1 MGHNLHFIVV
11 KAESGEDA
19 CLEAEYS
26 IMGFGNE
33 NNWRTMRGAVSQDNE
48 VYIAS
53 EGLYQPDKDSTI
65 AKINKTIEGWMQPSF
80 HSETTKNL
88 LDKGKK
94 VEDFNLQ
101 ELYSLKKYADFL
113 YQQELFKQRS
123 GKNGDNFNVLEDSF
137 YAYSYDEYGVTQT
150 DMGEGKIWVVFCDM
164 HS

>member
-1 MGHNLHFIVV
+1 
-11 KAESGEDA
+11 
-19 CLEAEYS
+19 
-26 IMGFGNE
+26 
-33 NNWRTMRGAVSQDNE
+33 MRGAVSQDNE

-65 AKINKTIEGWMQPSF
+65 AKINKTIESWMQPSF

-94 VEDFNLQ
+94 VEDFNLE

-113 YQQELFKQRS
+113 YEQKLFKQRS
-123 GKNGDNFNVLEDSF
+123 RKNGDNFNVLEDSF
-137 YAYSYDEYGVTQT
+137 YAYSYDKFGITQT